1 MELRQNSN
9 SKLQS
14 KYQQKLKRWL
24 VGLEF
29 TRENNQNKRKMV
41 LSMIY
46 NRDVSEWVT
55 LRWPRRK

>member
-24 VGLEF
+24 VGLEI
-29 TRENNQNKRKMV
+29 TRENNQNKRKTV

-46 NRDVSEWVT
+46 NRNISEWVT

>member
-29 TRENNQNKRKMV
+29 TRKNNQNKNGSFHDLWLWRKW
-41 LSMIY
+41 
-46 NRDVSEWVT
+46 VSYLEMT
-55 LRWPRRK
+55 TT